1 MVNIA
6 SNIEQTRQKMAAYAR
21 KYHRAPESLSLLAVS
36 KTHGTEL
43 IRDAYACGQ
52 QDFGESYL
60 QEAVDKIHQ
69 LQDLDIRWHFIGAI
83 QSNKTRD
90 IARLFDWVHSVDRL
104 KIAQRLSAQRPA
116 GLPALNICLQINIS
130 QEASK
135 AGMSVQDLPNIAA
148 QVVTLP
154 GIRLRGLM
162 AIPQESDDFAEQRRA
177 FRQLHDALLS
187 LNTQGFNLDTLSMGM
202 SDDMEAAIA
211 EGATILRIGTAIFG
225 YRPRKLSGM
234 M

>member
-104 KIAQRLSAQRPA
+104 KVAQRLSAQRPA
-116 GLPALNICLQINIS
+116 GLPALNICLQINKS
-130 QEASK
+130 A
-135 AGMSVQDLPNIAA
+135 
-148 QVVTLP
+148 
-154 GIRLRGLM
+154 
-162 AIPQESDDFAEQRRA
+162 
-177 FRQLHDALLS
+177 
-187 LNTQGFNLDTLSMGM
+187 
-202 SDDMEAAIA
+202 
-211 EGATILRIGTAIFG
+211 
-225 YRPRKLSGM
+225 
-234 M
+234 